1 MPAAR
6 IRPWHALLI
15 AVLFLAC
22 VESAQNLPVSGEAQS
37 SGELP
42 VQETLQY
49 NIEWRLIDAG
59 KAKLSWN
66 SSPTAGRAGGQVD
79 LHLESAGLVSKL
91 YKVVDDYRVT
101 LGADLCAI
109 DQHISVREGSRQ
121 RDTLVHFDAQAKKIS
136 YLEQD
141 LVKKAVALAKEIPD
155 TPPCVHDVV
164 GGLYFIRTRNLEP
177 GHSITVPVS
186 DGKKLVFAKIEAQRR
201 EEVRVPAG
209 TFKTVRYEAYLFNDV
224 LYRRSG
230 HMYVWLTDDRRKLP
244 VRIQVKLH
252 FTIGTITFQLEKQQ
266 RT

>member
-6 IRPWHALLI
+6 IYPWQALFI
-15 AVLFLAC
+15 VVLLTAG
-22 VESAQNLPVSGEAQS
+22 VESAQNLRASAEAQS
-37 SGELP
+37 SHEFTG
-42 VQETLQY
+42 QETLQY

-59 KAKLSWN
+59 KAKLSWT
-66 SSPTAGRAGGQVD
+66 SSPAAGHAGGQID

-91 YKVVDDYRVT
+91 YKVMDDYRVI
-101 LGADLCAI
+101 LGADLCAV
-109 DQHISVREGSRQ
+109 DQHITVHEGSRQ

-141 LVKKAVALAKEIPD
+141 LVKKSVALAKEILD
-155 TPPCVHDVV
+155 TPACVHDVI
-164 GGLYFIRTRNLEP
+164 GGLYFIRTLNLEP
-177 GHSITVPVS
+177 GHSIDVPVS
-186 DGKKLVFAKIEAQRR
+186 DGKKLAFAKIEAQRR
-201 EEVRVPAG
+201 EELKVPAG
-209 TFKTVRYEAYLFNDV
+209 TFKTIRYEAYLFNDV
-224 LYRRSG
+224 LYRRPG

>member
-6 IRPWHALLI
+6 IDPWHAFSI
-15 AVLFLAC
+15 AILFCASA
-22 VESAQNLPVSGEAQS
+22 ESAQNLPASAEAQS

-66 SSPTAGRAGGQVD
+66 ASPTPGRAGGQID
-79 LHLESAGLVSKL
+79 LHLETAGLVSKL
-91 YKVVDDYRVT
+91 YRVIDDYRVI
-101 LGADLCAI
+101 LGAGLCAI
-109 DQHISVREGSRQ
+109 DQHISVREGSRK

-155 TPPCVHDVV
+155 TPACMHDVI

-177 GHSITVPVS
+177 GHSIEVPVS
-186 DGKKLVFAKIEAQRR
+186 DGKKLAFAKIEAQRR
-201 EEVRVPAG
+201 EEIKVPAG

-224 LYRRSG
+224 LYHRPG
-230 HMYVWLTDDRRKLP
+230 HMYVWLTDDRRKIP